1 MDDSSDRKTPTLVVD
16 MHAHYPMQWMPRF
29 YWNGFALLRVALF
42 GGSAKAAKI
51 RFEVMEQR
59 TGVSSIQVLE
69 AAQEWHVLSN
79 RVKAILIA
87 LANIF
92 FNFESPFAGYAISL
106 ERMRMGGVRLAFSVL
121 IDPCDE
127 ILDDSDKNW
136 PAGTPFQHLT
146 HQISVVNET
155 VDDEQLRDQVWIP
168 ERYELTAAIKEA
180 REGGRIALIH
190 CVEGGYHLGDEPDE
204 VTDHIDTLANHGV
217 AYVTLA
223 HLLYRR
229 LATCA
234 NALPIPDWAYHRWF
248 PQNDIGLTELGKHAV
263 RQLAEHR
270 ILIDVCH
277 MSKLAILDTLCVL
290 DEFDAEKGFASPTP
304 VIATHMACRI
314 GTAEYNLSDDTI
326 QRIIARRGL
335 LGVIVSRHWMRQ
347 HTETGEYSWED
358 TCQIVR
364 DHLER
369 IIRNGDC
376 KLKCAAVGS
385 DHDGFIKHALYG
397 LEHPGKMKCLS
408 SWLASEYPAEAAD
421 ILHENAIRV
430 LQDYWSQ
437 PTA

>member
-1 MDDSSDRKTPTLVVD
+1 MDDPSDTKAPPLVVD
-16 MHAHYPMQWMPRF
+16 MHAHYPMRWMPRF

-51 RFEVMEQR
+51 KLEVLEQKE
-59 TGVSSIQVLE
+59 GVPSIEVLE
-69 AAQEWHVLSN
+69 AAQKWHVLSN

-92 FNFESPFAGYAISL
+92 LNFESPFAGYAISPD
-106 ERMRMGGVRLAFSVL
+106 RMRMGGVRLAFSVL

-146 HQISVVNET
+146 GQIKSVKET
-155 VDDEQLRDQVWIP
+155 VNAKQQQDQVWIP
-168 ERYELTAAIKEA
+168 ERHELTAAIKEA

-190 CVEGGYHLGDEPDE
+190 CVEGGYHLGDNKTD
-204 VTDHIDTLANHGV
+204 VTDNIATLAKHGV

-248 PQNDIGLTELGKHAV
+248 PQDDIGLTELGKHAV
-263 RQLAEHR
+263 RQLAKHR

-277 MSKLAILDTLCVL
+277 MSKLAIIDTLCVL
-290 DEFDAEKGFASPTP
+290 DEFDRQNRNTSPTP

-314 GTAEYNLSDDTI
+314 DSAEYNLSDDTI
-326 QRIIARRGL
+326 KRVIARKGL

-347 HTETGEYSWED
+347 HSRARKYSWAD
-358 TCQIVR
+358 TCQIVS

-369 IIRNGDC
+369 ISTNGDC
-376 KLKCAAVGS
+376 KLKCAAIGS

-408 SWLASEYPAEAAD
+408 SWIASEYPGEAAD